1 MNNSRIYGRAL
12 FKNQFKDLYNNN
24 KYNFKIDNNLL
35 SNIIT
40 KWKQKSNR
48 FSNYFIL

>member
-1 MNNSRIYGRAL
+1 MKKIILVNKNLKLYTNKNNYNFEI
-12 FKNQFKDLYNNN
+12 NNN
-24 KYNFKIDNNLL
+24 MF

-48 FSNYFIL
+48 FP